1 MKMPVIFVGHGSPMN
16 AISDNEN
23 TRTWQALGERIK
35 PRAILGISAHW
46 YGRGV
51 RVSDKNAKLTQ
62 IYDMYGFPEAL
73 YALKYEPKG
82 DEKVADEAFSELKSL
97 KAFVDN
103 TWGLD
108 HGLWA
113 VLCKMYPQA
122 NIPVVPMSV
131 ALDLPMNT
139 QFEIGKAL
147 KELRNQGILILASG
161 NIVHNLG
168 LLNAEL
174 KDKGYDWALRSDE
187 FFKKAVLERDY
198 KVLLNF
204 QNSKDFDSRSFET
217 LEHFLPFINALGA
230 SDEDDEITVFNQ
242 NYNYGAISMTG
253 YVWGN
258 FT

>member
-1 MKMPVIFVGHGSPMN
+1 MPVIFVGHGSPMN

-23 TRTWQALGERIK
+23 TRTWQILGEKIK
-35 PRAILGISAHW
+35 PKAILGISAHW

-51 RVSDKNAKLTQ
+51 RVSDKNAKLEQ
-62 IYDMYGFPEAL
+62 IYDMYGFPAEL

-82 DEKVADEAFSELKSL
+82 DLMVADEAFETLKPY
-97 KAFVDN
+97 KAFIDN

-122 NIPVVPMSV
+122 NIPIVPMSV
-131 ALDLPMNT
+131 ALDLPLQT
-139 QFEIGKAL
+139 QFEIGKTL
-147 KELRNQGILILASG
+147 KELREQGILILGSG

-168 LLNAEL
+168 LLNTDF
-174 KDKGYDWALRSDE
+174 KNKGYEWALRSDE
-187 FFKKAVLERDY
+187 FIKKAVLECDY
-198 KVLLNF
+198 KALLNY
-204 QNSKDFDSRSFET
+204 QSSKDFDSRSFES

-230 SDEDDEITVFNQ
+230 SDESDEIAVFNQ

-253 YVWGN
+253 YVWGKI
-258 FT
+258 